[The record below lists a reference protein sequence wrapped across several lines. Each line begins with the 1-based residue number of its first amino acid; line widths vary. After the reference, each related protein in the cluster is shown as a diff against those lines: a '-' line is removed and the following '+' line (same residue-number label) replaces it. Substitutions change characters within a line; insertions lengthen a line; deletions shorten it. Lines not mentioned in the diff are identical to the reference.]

1 VAKKKR
7 LSQLQHQLL
16 PQHLL
21 LLLMQHLQQL
31 QLPLL
36 LVPLLL
42 LQHQPAS
49 NSCRKQK
56 SRCKAAFFTS
66 QSRLPAYLISCS
78 SSKVR
83 SLYPAGVF
91 SGLPASS

>member
-42 LQHQPAS
+42 LQLLPQHQPAS
-49 NSCRKQK
+49 NSC
-56 SRCKAAFFTS
+56 
-66 QSRLPAYLISCS
+66 
-78 SSKVR
+78 
-83 SLYPAGVF
+83 
-91 SGLPASS
+91 